1 MLGST
6 VSVYML
12 PCTCCFGIDKGG
24 KRAAGRLLFLA
35 CRDPPVPRT
44 VKICASFVKIWCLTA
59 AFGLCYDKFMTQKGT
74 SKVQGGKE

>member
-1 MLGST
+1 M
-6 VSVYML
+6 
-12 PCTCCFGIDKGG
+12 
-24 KRAAGRLLFLA
+24 A